1 MNNEKEVVGLLLMM
15 SAICLLGLQVYE
27 YLRYS
32 QWPSISIITAFEW
45 MKIGWAL
52 NPTDWIGLH
61 NILSKTALSLA
72 MFAFGLI
79 VLVS

>member
-1 MNNEKEVVGLLLMM
+1 MTNEKEVVFLLMM
-15 SAICLLGLQVYE
+15 MSAFGLLGWQVYE

-32 QWPSISIITAFEW
+32 QWPSISIITALEW

-72 MFAFGLI
+72 MFLLGFL
-79 VLVS
+79 VLFF